1 MFIVDANSTTPQ
13 VKTCGPI
20 IPGASCSVEA
30 TLTSP
35 AAGGPA
41 SPFVCFIDNPTG
53 ALRGSICG
61 TVRRSSNRVAG
72 EPVLPPGQL
81 SNGMSGGSGPPCVKR
96 SLSSRPRADASA
108 PGAAH
113 GSARGCSDTGRGSAH
128 GRAAWLQNR
137 FSVLATRPQCYC
149 AGGPSACEP
158 ATSRGRQP
166 VATSARG
173 RAVRQPL

>member
-41 SPFVCFIDNPTG
+41 SPFECFIDNPTG

-81 SNGMSGGSGPPCVKR
+81 AKGFALDIPDPLARTRGDGDRLSCLLRIKR
-96 SLSSRPRADASA
+96 SRR
-108 PGAAH
+108 
-113 GSARGCSDTGRGSAH
+113 
-128 GRAAWLQNR
+128 
-137 FSVLATRPQCYC
+137 
-149 AGGPSACEP
+149 
-158 ATSRGRQP
+158 
-166 VATSARG
+166 
-173 RAVRQPL
+173 

>member
-1 MFIVDANSTTPQ
+1 MIMFIVDANSTTLQ

-41 SPFVCFIDNPTG
+41 SPFVCFIDNPMG

-72 EPVLPPGQL
+72 EPVL
-81 SNGMSGGSGPPCVKR
+81 
-96 SLSSRPRADASA
+96 
-108 PGAAH
+108 
-113 GSARGCSDTGRGSAH
+113 
-128 GRAAWLQNR
+128 LQAN
-137 FSVLATRPQCYC
+137 
-149 AGGPSACEP
+149 
-158 ATSRGRQP
+158 
-166 VATSARG
+166 
-173 RAVRQPL
+173 